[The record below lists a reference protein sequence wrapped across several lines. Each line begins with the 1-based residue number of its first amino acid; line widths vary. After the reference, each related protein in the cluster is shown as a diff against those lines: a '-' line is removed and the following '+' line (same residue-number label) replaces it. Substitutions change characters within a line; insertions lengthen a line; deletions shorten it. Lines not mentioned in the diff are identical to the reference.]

1 MCVSGNLSRVFSNQD
16 ILQMAEI
23 FKMKNLILILTC
35 LLLSIA
41 SVGAQQQL
49 PAAVNP
55 EAGLWIKLEPAS
67 AGFTVLMPG
76 KPSES
81 TRSLDRPGVTNH
93 ELTLETKLAGYVV
106 TYVEFPEEV
115 TDPADVKTILDS
127 GRDGGVASS
136 KAELTGEKEIK
147 LKQFAGREW
156 LMKLPNGLVVT
167 ARAYWVKRR
176 LYQTILVISPNANDS
191 PEVIKL
197 RQQAGNKFLDS
208 FTLNDDVTR

>member
-1 MCVSGNLSRVFSNQD
+1 MKRP
-16 ILQMAEI
+16 I
-23 FKMKNLILILTC
+23 FFLTL
-35 LLLSIA
+35 LLLSTA
-41 SVGAQQQL
+41 SVRAQQQP

-55 EAGLWIKLEPAS
+55 EAGVWIKLEPAD

-81 TRSLDRPGVTNH
+81 TTSLARPGVSNH

-106 TYVEFPEEV
+106 AYVEFPEEA

-136 KAELTGEKEIK
+136 KAELTSEKEIK

-156 LMKLPNGLVVT
+156 LMKLPNGLVAT

-176 LYQTILVISPNANDS
+176 LYQIILITSPSANDS
-191 PEVIKL
+191 PELIKL
-197 RQQAGNKFLDS
+197 RQEAGNKFLDS
-208 FTLNDDVTR
+208 FTLSGDNVTR

>member
-1 MCVSGNLSRVFSNQD
+1 
-16 ILQMAEI
+16 
-23 FKMKNLILILTC
+23 MKKLILLLTF

-41 SVGAQQQL
+41 SARAQQP

-55 EAGLWIKLEPAS
+55 EAGAWIKLEPAN

-81 TRSLDRPGVTNH
+81 TTSLDRPGVTNH

-136 KAELTGEKEIK
+136 KGELTSEKEIK

-156 LMKLPNGLVVT
+156 LMKLPNGLVAT

-176 LYQTILVISPNANDS
+176 LYQTILVITPNANDS
-191 PEVIKL
+191 PELIKL
-197 RQQAGNKFLDS
+197 RQEAGNKFLDS
-208 FTLNDDVTR
+208 FTLSGDNVTR